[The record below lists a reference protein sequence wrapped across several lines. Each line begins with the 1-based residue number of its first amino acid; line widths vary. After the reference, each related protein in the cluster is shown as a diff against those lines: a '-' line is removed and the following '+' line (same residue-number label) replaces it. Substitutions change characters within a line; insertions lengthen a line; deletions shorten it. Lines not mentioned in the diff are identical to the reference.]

1 MKNLSQPLRK
11 LATCAGLILVI
22 APCAFAIAQDDNEEE
37 TEAAHMSETSRS
49 GLHKIVVLPTSSPG
63 SGAVTGSYNRDTL
76 GMIDGANAGRE
87 FGRIGTEVGGITVNY
102 PVPLLTIPGMIFGGL
117 SGGSKRSIQ
126 DFRDA
131 LTEDLAASASVPL
144 TNDALASDVFW
155 SIRNMRTLEPKV
167 LALDKTVPADTDAV
181 LYVSLSEVGINIDED
196 VAIITTVAEATLQ
209 RISDG
214 VRLYEERI
222 QYQDSDTL
230 SNWTK
235 NDKAAWHA
243 YANYARHFI
252 GREIAAQIFE
262 RVELNHELDP
272 APSDGI
278 KLVKKNPWR
287 GVTKLTAPNL
297 AWDFTL
303 SGGNS
308 YGPWGEEIDI
318 SKVSFD
324 VEVYDYNQLVYS
336 AKGIKAQ
343 NHTLE
348 LELEPCKTYFWSVR
362 PNYPQGSGVKFGD
375 WMRSSSNGK
384 IARGNVGRAASVA
397 AAYIQDFAALEVK
410 CGRR

>member
-1 MKNLSQPLRK
+1 
-11 LATCAGLILVI
+11 
-22 APCAFAIAQDDNEEE
+22 
-37 TEAAHMSETSRS
+37 
-49 GLHKIVVLPTSSPG
+49 
-63 SGAVTGSYNRDTL
+63 
-76 GMIDGANAGRE
+76 MIDGANAGRE

-102 PVPLLTIPGMIFGGL
+102 PVPILTIPGMIFGGL